1 MVTIPDENCLIWAN
15 EAGIKRVIQNII
27 KNALNYG
34 RKLIVIEM
42 INDENKVEILVKN
55 KYNIN
60 HNIDTDRIF
69 MRIKLHISGEV

>member
-34 RKLIVIEM
+34 RKLIIIEM
-42 INDENKVEILVKN
+42 INYENKVEILVKN

>member
-42 INDENKVEILVKN
+42 INYENKVEILVKN